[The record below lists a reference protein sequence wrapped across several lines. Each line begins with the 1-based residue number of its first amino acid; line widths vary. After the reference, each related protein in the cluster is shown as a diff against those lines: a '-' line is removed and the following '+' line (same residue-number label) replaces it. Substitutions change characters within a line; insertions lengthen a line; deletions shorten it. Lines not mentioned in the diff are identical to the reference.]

1 VIQTALQDL
10 WYGFGIALEPHN
22 LLWCFVGVLVGNMVG
37 VLPGMGPLATI
48 SILLPLT
55 FGMKPVAAI
64 LMLAGVY
71 YGAQYGGAICSILLN
86 LPCHPPHAVTCL
98 DGFPLTQQGKG
109 GTALGITVIA
119 SFVGASFG
127 ITEMIFLA
135 PVLVQVALK
144 FGPAEVCS
152 LMLLGLLAGSTL
164 ARGSPLKGI
173 AMTVLGLLIGTVG
186 SDLETG
192 ATRYTFDLPQ
202 LSDGIEIIALA
213 LGLFGIAE
221 FMNSI
226 NQTAP
231 VNTKYSNVKFKDLR
245 PSKADLKLAFWP
257 MIRGTFIGSLCALI
271 PGTGPTI
278 ASFVSYATEKKISRT
293 PERFGR
299 GAIEGVA
306 CPEASTH
313 SSVQGDFIPTMS
325 LGIPGDTVM
334 ALLLGA
340 LIIQG
345 IVPGPQLI
353 SQHPDVFWGLIAS
366 FWIGN
371 IMLLILNVPMI
382 GLWVKLLTIPYK
394 YLYPSAMFF
403 VCIGVYAANNDMFQV
418 GETLAIGIFGY
429 ILLRLDFHP
438 APILLGFVLGSRFEE
453 NFRRAML
460 IGRGDLTVFIER
472 PISAVFVGLSVLL
485 IVAQIYVWLR
495 KPKIIAS
502 INVLDAEVP
511 ASTAPVEATVPPAKR
526 PDTPF
531 LRGAE

>member
-1 VIQTALQDL
+1 MIQQALVDL
-10 WYGFGIALEPHN
+10 WYGFGVALEPHN
-22 LLWCFVGVLVGNMVG
+22 LLWCFVGVLIGNMVG

-64 LMLAGVY
+64 LMIAGVY

-98 DGFPLTQQGKG
+98 DGFPMTKQGKG
-109 GTALGITVIA
+109 GVALGVTVIG
-119 SFVGASFG
+119 SFIGASWG

-135 PVLVQVALK
+135 PLLVSVALK

-173 AMTVLGLLIGTVG
+173 AMTVLGLLIGVVG
-186 SDLETG
+186 SDIETG
-192 ATRYTFDLPQ
+192 APRLTFGSDRPDRRHRNCRARARPVRHRGIHAEHQSDRRDRHEVFERQAARHAAFQGRTEAGLPGDDPRHPDRQ
-202 LSDGIEIIALA
+202 
-213 LGLFGIAE
+213 
-221 FMNSI
+221 
-226 NQTAP
+226 P
-231 VNTKYSNVKFKDLR
+231 VR
-245 PSKADLKLAFWP
+245 ADS
-257 MIRGTFIGSLCALI
+257 RH
-271 PGTGPTI
+271 GPTI
-278 ASFVSYATEKKISRT
+278 ASFVAYATEKKISKT
-293 PERFGR
+293 PERFGH

-325 LGIPGDTVM
+325 LGIPGDAVM

-353 SQHPDVFWGLIAS
+353 KEHPDIFWGLIAS

-371 IMLLILNVPMI
+371 ILLVILNVPMI
-382 GLWVKLLTIPYK
+382 GLWVKLLMIPYK
-394 YLYPSAMFF
+394 YLYPSALFF
-403 VCIGVYAANNDMFQV
+403 VCIGVYSTNNDMFQV
-418 GETLAIGIFGY
+418 GEVLVIGVVGY
-429 ILLRLDFHP
+429 VLNLLGFHP
-438 APILLGFVLGSRFEE
+438 APILLGFVLGPRVEE

-460 IGRGDLTVFIER
+460 ISRGDLLTFVER
-472 PISAVFVGLSVLL
+472 PISAFFVALSVLL
-485 IVAQIYVWLR
+485 IGAQIYVWLR
-495 KPKIIAS
+495 GRKVELVPDVHVGLKPLEQ
-502 INVLDAEVP
+502 NDP
-511 ASTAPVEATVPPAKR
+511 NPTAPQA
-526 PDTPF
+526 
-531 LRGAE
+531 GARVAAE